1 MAEGHSTDP
10 PDPPKSVGPSLA
22 AKPFWALM
30 ERWKVADADALQLI
44 GFAGKIGKSGKRP
57 RFRFLPAHKR
67 ATVFLV
73 EIDIALEASG
83 QSNEWLHRKIR
94 AAPFSGRSPLAVIK
108 AEGEVGLE
116 KTLQYLH
123 RSVWKSAISTGS
135 N

>member
-1 MAEGHSTDP
+1 MG
-10 PDPPKSVGPSLA
+10 
-22 AKPFWALM
+22 
-30 ERWKVADADALQLI
+30 RWEVADADALQLM

-67 ATVFLV
+67 ATAFLV

-83 QSNEWLHRKIR
+83 QSAEWLHRKIR
-94 AAPFSGRSPLAVIK
+94 AAPFSGRSPFAVMK
-108 AEGEVGLE
+108 AEGEGGLE

-123 RSVWKSAISTGS
+123 RSIWKSAINAGS